1 MENLKCQH
9 GKVITEDSG
18 NKRKTTFGLKNVDTY
33 LTQRYERKAKKNG
46 ITYFF
51 LPNLKL
57 LGFELYS

>member
-33 LTQRYERKAKKNG
+33 LTQRYERKAKKKWNNL
-46 ITYFF
+46 FF
-51 LPNLKL
+51 FTQLKVTRV
-57 LGFELYS
+57 